1 MALWFLVAAFAALMI
16 GRAHAEEL
24 RPGTAPALTAPAAAP
39 RAVNPP
45 APVATRAPATALAPA
60 SAAPGSVTATAPT
73 SAAVPSG
80 NAAPAAGSPAG
91 TPTGTP
97 AAAVGGAPVLASMSQ
112 PSPST
117 PDGALAV
124 DAAAK
129 TFRGQVILSDVMIA
143 PAAAFTSGDAMVG
156 ALQRLKRST
165 VHGVDGFWRLH
176 MIAFPSP
183 AQAGVTYRLRATDTA
198 DGKQSKPIRVFE
210 ISAQPGHPEVEMP
223 DLVLTDVMG
232 FKSGH
237 SYEIAV
243 VGTGGADSGAGKEDV
258 YAQGVITLM

>member
-1 MALWFLVAAFAALMI
+1 MA
-16 GRAHAEEL
+16 
-24 RPGTAPALTAPAAAP
+24 P
-39 RAVNPP
+39 
-45 APVATRAPATALAPA
+45 
-60 SAAPGSVTATAPT
+60 
-73 SAAVPSG
+73 SAAVG
-80 NAAPAAGSPAG
+80 AP
-91 TPTGTP
+91 
-97 AAAVGGAPVLASMSQ
+97 PVLASMSQ

-117 PDGALAV
+117 PDGASAV

-165 VHGVDGFWRLH
+165 VYGADGFWRLH

-183 AQAGVTYRLRATDTA
+183 APAGGTYRLRATDTA

-232 FKSGH
+232 FKAGH

-243 VGTGGADSGAGKEDV
+243 VGTGGADTGAGKEDV
-258 YAQGVITLM
+258 YAQGVITLK